1 MLRILGVSRTG
12 YNTWLRHLPTD
23 QQRCKATV
31 KTKIQRIYDDSKQN
45 DGAPKITKALRN
57 NGEVIS
63 DRTVGVYMKEM
74 GIKAQWTKPYIVTT
88 KDSHFNEEL

>member
-12 YNTWLRHLPTD
+12 YNIWLRHLPTD
-23 QQRCKATV
+23 QQPRKATV

-63 DRTVGVYMKEM
+63 DRTIGVYMKEM
-74 GIKAQWTKPYIVTT
+74 ASKLSGQNHI
-88 KDSHFNEEL
+88 